1 MNLNSM
7 EILWW
12 RLFLI
17 LLLIFMNLEFLRL
30 NWLVLYYMWIYKE
43 FFDINLIKKVINK
56 DIILIVKVYVV
67 ELMFVKLFVYM

>member
-30 NWLVLYYMWIYKE
+30 NWLVLYYMCIYKE
-43 FFDINLIKKVINK
+43 FFDINLIKKSDN
-56 DIILIVKVYVV
+56 
-67 ELMFVKLFVYM
+67 